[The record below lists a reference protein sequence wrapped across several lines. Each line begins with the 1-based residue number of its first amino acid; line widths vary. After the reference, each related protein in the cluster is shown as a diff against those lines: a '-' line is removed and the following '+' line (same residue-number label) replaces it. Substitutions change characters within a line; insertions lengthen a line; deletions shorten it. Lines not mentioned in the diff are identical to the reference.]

1 MAKDDEVGRGR
12 PPRHTQFKK
21 GQSGNPKGRPKGARN
36 LRTVL
41 EECLLAPMPMAVNG
55 KQVRMATAEVLVK
68 KLAAE
73 TSKGSMPAARILME
87 LIQYVDARS
96 PAPANDA
103 APEDAGALAPDEEEL
118 INRTL
123 RRLGLRE
130 GGDHA

>member
-1 MAKDDEVGRGR
+1 MDKDYEVGYGR
-12 PPRHTQFKK
+12 PPKHSRFKP
-21 GQSGNPKGRPKGARN
+21 GESGNLKGRPKGAPN

-41 EECLLAPMPMAVNG
+41 EKSLLAPISIGLNG
-55 KQVRMATAEVLVK
+55 KQVRISSAELLIK

-96 PAPANDA
+96 PAPANDLV
-103 APEDAGALAPDEEEL
+103 PEGADALAPEEEEL
-118 INRTL
+118 ISRTL
-123 RRLGLRE
+123 TRLGLRE